1 MKFQGSDPTWQRR
14 GNRRIEEAEPGGTS
28 ITGRVTARLA
38 AGGVLAEALAD
49 TPVDL
54 TLGFEASAG
63 RAVEFCLPRAFL
75 SRPRAEIEGPG
86 GVSVTYDLR
95 ASADERS
102 PSRSATAS
110 RATREQPPRRRQYSV
125 VS

>member
-1 MKFQGSDPTWQRR
+1 MRND
-14 GNRRIEEAEPGGTS
+14 RRIEEAEPGGTS

-38 AGGVLAEALAD
+38 AGELLAEALAD
-49 TPVDL
+49 MPVDL

-63 RAVEFCLPRAFL
+63 RAVEFCLPRTFL
-75 SRPRAEIEGPG
+75 SRPRRRLTG
-86 GVSVTYDLR
+86 R
-95 ASADERS
+95 AGCRSPTTCAPRPTGSGQRS

-110 RATREQPPRRRQYSV
+110 RATRERPPRRRQYSV